1 MVVSSAEGV
10 MQTKRWVSRAIGL
23 LTLVV
28 IGAGCAT
35 PEPPLPPPLV
45 MKQGDF
51 KRLAGLWYGTGYVQ
65 EAVPLNIQAVI
76 YEDGEFTVQERRLG
90 ATPYPGSMRI
100 VDGGIQYDS
109 QLSSGTMTF
118 YETPTSF
125 VWKWQGVSKF
135 GNNLAVTN
143 ELTKTK

>member
-10 MQTKRWVSRAIGL
+10 MQTMRWVNRGIGL
-23 LTLVV
+23 LALVV

-65 EAVPLNIQAVI
+65 EAAPLNIQAVI

-135 GNNLAVTN
+135 GNNLVVTN

>member
-1 MVVSSAEGV
+1 
-10 MQTKRWVSRAIGL
+10 MQTMRWVNRGIGL
-23 LTLVV
+23 LALVV

-65 EAVPLNIQAVI
+65 ETAPLNIQAVI
-76 YEDGEFTVQERRLG
+76 YEAGEFTVQERRLG

>member
-1 MVVSSAEGV
+1 MKTA
-10 MQTKRWVSRAIGL
+10 RWVSRGIGL
-23 LTLVV
+23 LALVV
-28 IGAGCAT
+28 IAAGCAT

-65 EAVPLNIQAVI
+65 EAAPLNIQAVI

-109 QLSSGTMTF
+109 KLSAGTMTF

-143 ELTKTK
+143 ELTKAK

>member
-1 MVVSSAEGV
+1 
-10 MQTKRWVSRAIGL
+10 MQTMRWVNRGIGL
-23 LTLVV
+23 LALVA

-65 EAVPLNIQAVI
+65 EAAPLNIQAVI

-100 VDGGIQYDS
+100 VDGGIQYNS

-143 ELTKTK
+143 ELTKAK

>member
-1 MVVSSAEGV
+1 
-10 MQTKRWVSRAIGL
+10 MQTRRWVSRGIGL

-65 EAVPLNIQAVI
+65 EAAPLNIQAVI

>member
-1 MVVSSAEGV
+1 
-10 MQTKRWVSRAIGL
+10 MQTMRWVNRGIGL
-23 LTLVV
+23 LALVV

-65 EAVPLNIQAVI
+65 EAAPLNIQAVI

-100 VDGGIQYDS
+100 VDGGIQYNS

-143 ELTKTK
+143 ELTKKK

>member
-1 MVVSSAEGV
+1 
-10 MQTKRWVSRAIGL
+10 MQTMRWVNRGIGL
-23 LTLVV
+23 LVLVV

-65 EAVPLNIQAVI
+65 EAAPLNIQAVI

-135 GNNLAVTN
+135 GNNLVVTN

>member
-1 MVVSSAEGV
+1 
-10 MQTKRWVSRAIGL
+10 MQTMRWVNRGIGL
-23 LTLVV
+23 LALVV

-65 EAVPLNIQAVI
+65 EAAPLNIQAVI

-100 VDGGIQYDS
+100 VDGGIQYNS

-143 ELTKTK
+143 ELTKAK

>member
-1 MVVSSAEGV
+1 
-10 MQTKRWVSRAIGL
+10 MQTMRWVNRGIGL
-23 LTLVV
+23 LALVV

-65 EAVPLNIQAVI
+65 ETAPLNIQAVI

>member
-1 MVVSSAEGV
+1 
-10 MQTKRWVSRAIGL
+10 MQTMRWVNRGIGL
-23 LTLVV
+23 LALVV

-65 EAVPLNIQAVI
+65 EAAPLNIQAVI

-100 VDGGIQYDS
+100 VDGGIQYNS

>member
-1 MVVSSAEGV
+1 
-10 MQTKRWVSRAIGL
+10 MQTKRWVSRGIGL

-28 IGAGCAT
+28 MGAGCAAT

-45 MKQGDF
+45 MKPGDF

-90 ATPYPGSMRI
+90 ATPSPGSMRI
-100 VDGGIQYDS
+100 VDGGIQYNS